1 VKACIC
7 SLFFS
12 NLVHQEEHMG
22 AVRKLVAC
30 SIRGEKA
37 SEHSPKGGAWS
48 DLAKGYGADLGI

>member
-1 VKACIC
+1 
-7 SLFFS
+7 
-12 NLVHQEEHMG
+12 MG